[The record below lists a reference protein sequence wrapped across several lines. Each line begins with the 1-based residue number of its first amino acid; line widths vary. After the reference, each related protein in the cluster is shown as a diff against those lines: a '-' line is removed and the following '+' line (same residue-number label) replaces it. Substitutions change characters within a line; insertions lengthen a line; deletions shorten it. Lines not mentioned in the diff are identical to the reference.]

1 MLFSKNTSNDK
12 QWKFEYFDTVYK
24 IYDWNKNLAG
34 YFFPNY
40 DVLNENE
47 NQYAV
52 KKSNDNYD
60 FDDETAAIDKLNKEN
75 QKVLGGQLMLPM
87 IKLYL
92 LDNEEGMNLDY
103 TINKMEENIQRT
115 KRWKEWIQNNIE
127 KFNLN
132 GCAIYT
138 SREDRDMLSIVLGI
152 DMYMTL
158 GEKELLFI
166 LRPLLNKLHE
176 DAMI

>member
-1 MLFSKNTSNDK
+1 MVLLFPKKNHNK
-12 QWKFEYFDTVYK
+12 LWKLEYFDTIYK

-47 NQYAV
+47 NQYTE
-52 KKSNDNYD
+52 KKSNENYD

-115 KRWKEWIQNNIE
+115 KR
-127 KFNLN
+127 
-132 GCAIYT
+132 CRRR
-138 SREDRDMLSIVLGI
+138 SR
-152 DMYMTL
+152 
-158 GEKELLFI
+158 
-166 LRPLLNKLHE
+166 
-176 DAMI
+176 

>member
-1 MLFSKNTSNDK
+1 MLFSKNNSNGK

-40 DVLNENE
+40 DVINE
-47 NQYAV
+47 NQDTL
-52 KKSNDNYD
+52 KKSKENYD
-60 FDDETAAIDKLNKEN
+60 FDDETASIDKLNKEN

-103 TINKMEENIQRT
+103 AINKMDENIKRT
-115 KRWKEWIQNNIE
+115 KRWKEWIQNNNAE
-127 KFNLN
+127 FNLN

-152 DMYMTL
+152 DTYMTL
-158 GEKELLFI
+158 GEKELLFV